1 MDIQK
6 IYLERFLLEK
16 EYMGN
21 DKVVNTIS
29 PMVSVC
35 VITYQHVNFIRDCIE
50 GILMQKTDFP
60 FEVIIGEDESIDG
73 TREICIEYAKKYPDK
88 IRLYLRSRE
97 TSQLYDEN
105 GKYICRFNG
114 KWTRE
119 SARGKYIALCE
130 GDDYWTDSLK
140 LQKQVDFLEE
150 NPEYGLIHGDC
161 NFLYEKDKKTL
172 FSANKFLGL
181 GFDYNEDTEKLF
193 DVLIDASYKIRT
205 ATVMFRKKIY
215 DDIKDDLAL
224 ISGKFL
230 MGDTPLWL
238 LLSRRGKFHYFQD
251 VFATYRISNNTASRP
266 NSTKRKI
273 RFVLSGLEMR
283 IYFLKKFKK
292 PIPLEIAQKY
302 NKSLLEYKCYNP
314 FFTEMYSLIN
324 PMKRE
329 VFFLKNIHISP
340 IRLLLISYFTFTSY
354 KRIFLSKIN

>member
-1 MDIQK
+1 MNFEEFKAKYQH
-6 IYLERFLLEK
+6 
-16 EYMGN
+16 
-21 DKVVNTIS
+21 KVVTEYLNKVGDKPI
-29 PMVSVC
+29 VSVC
-35 VITYQHVNFIRDCIE
+35 IQTYQHSPYIKECLE
-50 GILMQKTDFP
+50 GVLMQQTNFP
-60 FEVIIGEDESIDG
+60 FEILLGEDDSTDG
-73 TREICIEYAKKYPDK
+73 TREICIEYAKRNPEK
-88 IRLYLRSRE
+88 IRLFLHSRE
-97 TSQLYDEN
+97 NNIKIN
-105 GKYICRFNG
+105 GSPTGRFNFIYNLN
-114 KWTRE
+114 
-119 SARGKYIALCE
+119 SVRGKYIALCE
-130 GDDYWTDSLK
+130 GDDYWTDPFK

-302 NKSLLEYKCYNP
+302 N
-314 FFTEMYSLIN
+314 
-324 PMKRE
+324 
-329 VFFLKNIHISP
+329 
-340 IRLLLISYFTFTSY
+340 
-354 KRIFLSKIN
+354 